1 MRNLAHAQDIEV
13 INNAEDGRFEVHLG
27 DAVAHTEYRLLKTG
41 ILFPHTE
48 VPPAFEGK
56 GVGGALVRAGM
67 AFARER
73 GEKVIPVCP
82 FVAAYITR
90 HPEYHDLVHPDY
102 RAALSI

>member
-1 MRNLAHAQDIEV
+1 VGQAEDLKV
-13 INNAEDGRFEVHLG
+13 VNNAQAGRFEVHLG
-27 DAVAHTEYRLLKTG
+27 DQVAFTEYRLLKTG

-73 GEKVIPVCP
+73 GELVIPVCP
-82 FVAAYITR
+82 FVAAYITK

-102 RAALSI
+102 RAALGI